1 MNPLNQ
7 CTCTMKWPHK
17 VLLPHAALR
26 VLYVVVKYWF
36 HIVFEFRCKGNAS
49 LNKFPNKYSQ
59 NCFAKKRL
67 FSAWPSVKTLFCK
80 RIEEIQELLCF
91 RNIVL
96 KREEISKD

>member
-36 HIVFEFRCKGNAS
+36 ISFLTVG
-49 LNKFPNKYSQ
+49 
-59 NCFAKKRL
+59 AKVML
-67 FSAWPSVKTLFCK
+67 V
-80 RIEEIQELLCF
+80 
-91 RNIVL
+91 
-96 KREEISKD
+96 

>member
-36 HIVFEFRCKGNAS
+36 ISF
-49 LNKFPNKYSQ
+49 LNFGAVRGPPRKNII
-59 NCFAKKRL
+59 FA
-67 FSAWPSVKTLFCK
+67 
-80 RIEEIQELLCF
+80 
-91 RNIVL
+91 
-96 KREEISKD
+96 RE

>member
-26 VLYVVVKYWF
+26 VLYVVVKDWF
-36 HIVFEFRCKGNAS
+36 ISFFEFRYKGNAS
-49 LNKFPNKYSQ
+49 LNNFQINIH
-59 NCFAKKRL
+59 NL
-67 FSAWPSVKTLFCK
+67 FCEKTLQYGSSRK
-80 RIEEIQELLCF
+80 NIILQEHRGNTRVPLF

-96 KREEISKD
+96 ERKET

>member
-36 HIVFEFRCKGNAS
+36 ISFFEFRCKGNAR
-49 LNKFPNKYSQ
+49 LNNFQINIH
-59 NCFAKKRL
+59 NL
-67 FSAWPSVKTLFCK
+67 FCEKTLQYMEAPVKTLFL
-80 RIEEIQELLCF
+80 QEHRGNTRVPLF

-96 KREEISKD
+96 KRKET